1 MANPSSDDTFF
12 YISELS
18 NISLVVDKQR
28 QTVHITAIDREIFK
42 ETERQTKQEKKRQ
55 KTNKT
60 KENKGQTVHITAIDR
75 ETQRDTKTKRQI
87 KQEKTRKYLSIKKR

>member
-28 QTVHITAIDREIFK
+28 QTVHITAIDRE
-42 ETERQTKQEKKRQ
+42 
-55 KTNKT
+55 
-60 KENKGQTVHITAIDR
+60 
-75 ETQRDTKTKRQI
+75 TQRDTKTKRQI
-87 KQEKTRKYLSIKKR
+87 KQEKTRKYLSIKQR